1 MANLVEKI
9 KEIIEKKDYVFSK
22 ADGIQNEEDIVRLV
36 EELISENK
44 KNTTILNEILTATM
58 NVGKL
63 SSANNARIR
72 KIETK
77 VFEQNEDIKEIR
89 KKANATRD
97 MVAGIWDGKSKF
109 QKQQQ
114 EDIAREFRIIRGMLR
129 HLQIV
134 FKEYVLH
141 KLWTDSSEYGKK
153 VKELAKDKL

>member
-1 MANLVEKI
+1 MAKLVERI
-9 KEIIEKKDYVFSK
+9 KETIEKKDYVFSK

-89 KKANATRD
+89 KKL
-97 MVAGIWDGKSKF
+97 ML
-109 QKQQQ
+109 Q
-114 EDIAREFRIIRGMLR
+114 E
-129 HLQIV
+129 Q
-134 FKEYVLH
+134 
-141 KLWTDSSEYGKK
+141 W
-153 VKELAKDKL
+153 